1 MGFWKR
7 DDFKK
12 LNRVWRERLKDSG
25 FIDLEDEK
33 GNLFAKDHRTL
44 AFTDP
49 SATITFFSLLNEYL
63 HASSNISDRDRII
76 LELYSNG
83 IYITG
88 KNGIVEQTGWSDRTV
103 RNVIAKHKKVFLIR
117 KA

>member
-7 DDFKK
+7 EDFKALNKHWRK
-12 LNRVWRERLKDSG
+12 LLRDSG
-25 FIDLEDEK
+25 FVDLEDEK
-33 GNLFAKDHRTL
+33 GNLSQKDARTL
-44 AFTDP
+44 AFADP
-49 SATITFFSLLNEYL
+49 GATITYYALLTEYL
-63 HASSNISDRDRII
+63 NASNSISDRDKLI

-88 KNGIVEQTGWSDRTV
+88 KNGIVERTGWSDRTI
-103 RNVIAKHKKVFLIR
+103 RNVITKHKKVFLK